1 MTSINPF
8 PQKPV
13 KNFVEIVKNPALCIF
28 KENRASFQQ
37 GPADEKSQLL
47 QGFPRFSEVSTA
59 PTTITR

>member
-1 MTSINPF
+1 MTSVIPF

-13 KNFVEIVKNPALCIF
+13 KNFVEIVKNSALCIF

-47 QGFPRFSEVSTA
+47 QGFPWFSEVSTA

>member
-1 MTSINPF
+1 MTFVNPF

-13 KNFVEIVKNPALCIF
+13 KNFVEIVKNSALCIF

-47 QGFPRFSEVSTA
+47 QGFPWFSEVSTA

>member
-1 MTSINPF
+1 MTSVSPF

-13 KNFVEIVKNPALCIF
+13 KNFVEIVKNSALCIF

-37 GPADEKSQLL
+37 GLADEKSQLL
-47 QGFPRFSEVSTA
+47 QGFPWFSEVSTA

>member
-1 MTSINPF
+1 MTSVSPF

-13 KNFVEIVKNPALCIF
+13 KNFVESVKNSALCIF

-47 QGFPRFSEVSTA
+47 QGFPWFSEVSTA